1 MSEQDKTPVEQ
12 TICLNPIHNETI
24 CSQNQDFYTHKQEP
38 AAWRLT
44 NSSTGQIELDWDC
57 EGWSKDFDI
66 RTPLYTHP
74 KQWVGLTD
82 DEIKKEFDRE
92 CWVRVIFADGT
103 NGIALDKT
111 TAIDFART
119 IEAKLKGKNT

>member
-1 MSEQDKTPVEQ
+1 M
-12 TICLNPIHNETI
+12 
-24 CSQNQDFYTHKQEP
+24 
-38 AAWRLT
+38 
-44 NSSTGQIELDWDC
+44 
-57 EGWSKDFDI
+57 
-66 RTPLYTHP
+66 PLYTHP
-74 KQWVGLTD
+74 KEWVGLTD
-82 DEIKKEFDRE
+82 EEIKKEFDRE

>member
-1 MSEQDKTPVEQ
+1 MSEQDKAAPVEQ
-12 TICLNPIHNETI
+12 EQEPVSFRDCWPEFHAEGMGCGLEDQEITDRYEAMRYGWNEALDRAWETI
-24 CSQNQDFYTHKQEP
+24 NLF
-38 AAWRLT
+38 
-44 NSSTGQIELDWDC
+44 G
-57 EGWSKDFDI
+57 
-66 RTPLYTHP
+66 PLYTHP
-74 KQWVGLTD
+74 KEWVGLTD